1 MLLLKDPPELYK
13 LPAIYSIMAQ
23 NNELQTDI
31 QEYMQSLVKSYEEM
45 MTKNEVI
52 LYKMLVNEC
61 AEDYTVEK
69 YLIAIKILSRRYAG
83 LRKKWRAIVHQR
95 KENEQFA
102 LSKERK

>member
-1 MLLLKDPPELYK
+1 
-13 LPAIYSIMAQ
+13 MAQ
-23 NNELQTDI
+23 NNELQTDTDTQGYI
-31 QEYMQSLVKSYEEM
+31 PSLVKSYGEM
-45 MTKNEVI
+45 MIKNEVM

-61 AEDYTVEK
+61 AEDYIVER

-95 KENEQFA
+95 RENEQFA